1 MLTNIEAFTS
11 TSREQ
16 VAFVTQSMREWSK
29 GVQVIGTEV
38 LSFGTRSLEEGA
50 RSLEQLMS
58 ARTIEE
64 AIEVQNHFAKQRY
77 EDWVNQLGKIST
89 AFVSMSKAAYSP
101 IEHAVSHS
109 VFVGTEKNQTKH

>member
-1 MLTNIEAFTS
+1 MLTNMEAFAWA
-11 TSREQ
+11 SREH
-16 VAFVTQSMREWSK
+16 VAFVTQSMQDWSK
-29 GVQVIGTEV
+29 GVQAIGTEV
-38 LSFGTRSLEEGA
+38 LSFGTRSFEEGA
-50 RSLEQLMS
+50 RSLEQLLS

-101 IEHAVSHS
+101 IDHAVSHS